1 MMILIL
7 KKGLTLWHRNDL
19 MSKIEYYLQN
29 EDERMKIAENGQKK
43 IIEQFDY
50 SCAWKKIF
58 GVVF

>member
-1 MMILIL
+1 M
-7 KKGLTLWHRNDL
+7 TDL

-43 IIEQFDY
+43 IIDQFDY